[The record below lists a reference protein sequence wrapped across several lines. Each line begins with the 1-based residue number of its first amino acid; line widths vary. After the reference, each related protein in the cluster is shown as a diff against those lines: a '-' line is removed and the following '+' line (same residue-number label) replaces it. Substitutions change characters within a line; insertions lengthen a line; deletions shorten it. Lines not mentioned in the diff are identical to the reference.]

1 MNSTAWQLALTV
13 RLNSYKL
20 ALSLAVAV
28 ALQIFLVAL
37 ARRGVPLGRGLA
49 AGAVVV
55 ASAMLFARLIF
66 VAGHWDWF
74 RVRRR
79 DIWRYGQAGA
89 GSFGGILGALV
100 VVPPV
105 AAGLSLSAGALM
117 DAAAVAAMPGL
128 AIGRVG
134 CLINGCCPGR
144 AVGARRTRAR
154 TATAPEGRRRLPV
167 QLVEIPAV
175 LLAWTGVLAVASHD
189 PKSGLV
195 FSVAAAAY
203 GCVRLLSDSMRDLA
217 RPWHG
222 LALSQVIALAF
233 VGFGLVGVLALLLDG
248 GVS

>member
-89 GSFGGILGALV
+89 
-100 VVPPV
+100 
-105 AAGLSLSAGALM
+105 
-117 DAAAVAAMPGL
+117 
-128 AIGRVG
+128 
-134 CLINGCCPGR
+134 
-144 AVGARRTRAR
+144 
-154 TATAPEGRRRLPV
+154 
-167 QLVEIPAV
+167 
-175 LLAWTGVLAVASHD
+175 
-189 PKSGLV
+189 
-195 FSVAAAAY
+195 
-203 GCVRLLSDSMRDLA
+203 
-217 RPWHG
+217 
-222 LALSQVIALAF
+222 
-233 VGFGLVGVLALLLDG
+233 
-248 GVS
+248 